1 MVGRA
6 WFVLLAVRLSLFSR
20 TLTHRH
26 PEHKRHQRQEATGT
40 EVVRNDKGI
49 VNLGL
54 PCSNPSRRV
63 FNGIYYSIDIQRMHA
78 LAFVV
83 PIGHREES
91 AACSTG

>member
-6 WFVLLAVRLSLFSR
+6 WFVLLAVRLSRLSR

-40 EVVRNDKGI
+40 EVVRNDKDI
-49 VNLGL
+49 VNLCL
-54 PCSNPSRRV
+54 PCGNPSGRM

-78 LAFVV
+78 LALVV

-91 AACSTG
+91 AACGTG

>member
-6 WFVLLAVRLSLFSR
+6 WFVLLAFRLSLFSR

-63 FNGIYYSIDIQRMHA
+63 FNGIYYSIDIKRMHA
-78 LAFVV
+78 ITFVV
-83 PIGHREES
+83 AVGYR
-91 AACSTG
+91 